1 MADMVEEA
9 EMAQIM
15 TATMT
20 ATDLLEIIPCVHRR
34 TAVMITS
41 RSARRATTKIWMVD
55 MADMVEEAEMAQIMT
70 ATMTATDLLEI
81 ILCVHRRTA
90 VMMASR
96 SARRATTKAAFLQI
110 ILCVHRRSAV
120 MITSRS
126 ARRATTKTATATT
139 KTEMV
144 KMTGTTTTKTEMVN
158 DSNDND
164 DG

>member
-90 VMMASR
+90 VMIA
-96 SARRATTKAAFLQI
+96 
-110 ILCVHRRSAV
+110 
-120 MITSRS
+120 SRS

-144 KMTGTTTTKTEMVN
+144 KMTATTTTTATTKTATATTKTEMVN
-158 DSNDND
+158 
-164 DG
+164 

>member
-34 TAVMITS
+34 TAVMMASRSARRATTKAAFLQIILCVHRRPAVMITS

-81 ILCVHRRTA
+81 I
-90 VMMASR
+90 
-96 SARRATTKAAFLQI
+96 
-110 ILCVHRRSAV
+110 
-120 MITSRS
+120 
-126 ARRATTKTATATT
+126 
-139 KTEMV
+139 
-144 KMTGTTTTKTEMVN
+144 
-158 DSNDND
+158 
-164 DG
+164 